1 MKGLPKRHSS
11 QGSNHM
17 KSPTSQRS
25 NSNHHSSVENDQHSH
40 QHTDTPASESVDQ
53 HYSTTT
59 EHSNND
65 DYVNP
70 ENPIHRSFEMPSE
83 EPKHCGTSF
92 PKGLPTGRG
101 PGGDYPANPPP
112 YEIPHNVFRFLK
124 KIPKKLLPK
133 IARLFHLDTVFQ
145 EILLATI
152 SIDDEDVRKTLL
164 AELDRLVDELN
175 EPIQRLGNQMGKSL
189 AAVFRAIPGLNIIY
203 AISDLTESYKEVN
216 EVGNQVMSPLNQF
229 VENVK
234 EVYDNSVESNR
245 LLSSMIYAGIETVND
260 PKLKELLE
268 KKRDASVGRAA
279 VGEVQDRPKDKEM
292 ARLTAS
298 VMSRE
303 MQNKTDPLVYESLIK
318 RLKSTQDFDNLYEN
332 IKGKESMEQQDT
344 YGKGPSLLSFITGRL
359 DEKAAEIKAE
369 EETERNELAQRM
381 GNTPTT
387 EGQTGSGYGDDI
399 TNERITEI
407 PSSVRNQM
415 NVLYGNAREIL
426 RDL

>member
-1 MKGLPKRHSS
+1 MKGLPKGHSS
-11 QGSNHM
+11 SGSNHM
-17 KSPTSQRS
+17 KKSTTT
-25 NSNHHSSVENDQHSH
+25 HHSNPHSSGDDDH
-40 QHTDTPASESVDQ
+40 HSNTHTDTSTHASVTEPIGQ
-53 HYSTTT
+53 HSPTQRD
-59 EHSNND
+59 ND
-65 DYVNP
+65 NVNP
-70 ENPIHRSFEMPSE
+70 ENPIHRSFEMPTE
-83 EPKHCGTSF
+83 EPRHCGTSF

-101 PGGDYPANPPP
+101 PGGNYPANPPP

-175 EPIQRLGNQMGKSL
+175 EPIERLGNQMGKSL
-189 AAVFRAIPGLNIIY
+189 AAVFRAIPGLNIMY
-203 AISDLTESYKEVN
+203 AISDLTETYKEVN
-216 EVGNQVMSPLNQF
+216 DVGNQVMSPLNQF

-268 KKRDASVGRAA
+268 KKRDTSVGRAA

-292 ARLTAS
+292 ARLAAS

-303 MQNKTDPLVYESLIK
+303 MQNKTDPLVYEGLIK
-318 RLKSTQDFDNLYEN
+318 RLKSTQDFDNLYEK
-332 IKGKESMEQQDT
+332 IKDKESMEQKDS
-344 YGKGPSLLSFITGRL
+344 YGKGPSLLSFISGRL

-369 EETERNELAQRM
+369 EAEHNELSRRM
-381 GNTPTT
+381 GNTTK
-387 EGQTGSGYGDDI
+387 GQSGSGYDNM
-399 TNERITEI
+399 TNEYINEI
-407 PSSVRNQM
+407 PTSVRNQM
-415 NVLYGNAREIL
+415 NVLYGNARVIL